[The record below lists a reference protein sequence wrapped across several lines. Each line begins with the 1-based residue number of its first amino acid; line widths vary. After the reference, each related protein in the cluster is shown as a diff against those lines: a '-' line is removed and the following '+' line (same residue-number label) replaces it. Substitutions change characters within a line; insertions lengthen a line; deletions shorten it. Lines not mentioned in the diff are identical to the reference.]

1 MNTPRSQLEAALAG
15 AHTLVDALAEDAMN
29 SRPRAGV
36 WSVAQNL
43 DHLTITARR
52 MMKAMDA
59 AVDELAVKRQ
69 RATGD
74 YRPNPLSRWFLW
86 LLEPPVRRGKF
97 KAPAEFHGQPNR
109 PAHMVRSEF
118 FTAHEELLHRL
129 AGFEAWDQ
137 NARVVRSP
145 FDARGKLRYS
155 LGLSLRIVPAHMRRH
170 LWQARQALKAIS
182 RDCTASRST
191 RPSSWYAPK
200 RTSCCSAATRNQ
212 STRRP
217 ACGPITL

>member
-1 MNTPRSQLEAALAG
+1 MAEPSGGFVGQLKVTPAHGPVGTPVTVAGQGFPAEQELQL
-15 AHTLVDALAEDAMN
+15 
-29 SRPRAGV
+29 V
-36 WSVAQNL
+36 WR
-43 DHLTITARR
+43 T
-52 MMKAMDA
+52 
-59 AVDELAVKRQ
+59 VKGSWKV
-69 RATGD
+69 T
-74 YRPNPLSRWFLW
+74 
-86 LLEPPVRRGKF
+86 
-97 KAPAEFHGQPNR
+97 PAEFHGQPNR
-109 PAHMVRSEF
+109 PAHLVRSEF